1 MLLLTLWSDARPGWN
16 PTWIVET
23 GDVLVLAAIV
33 LALASPAPQP
43 SATNP
48 FTLDPIPAGTALPLI
63 GTTRTRALCSAM
75 HRVIAPA
82 VAAAMTSDKTY
93 AGFRTSLRDYMITA
107 TTSSRDMK
115 ITVMDRTV
123 QSMVKSVD
131 QLETTLNSKDWEP
144 PANAAAQDKT
154 ALANIH
160 QSLSGVLS
168 AQKVQLD
175 AMSGWLETER
185 ARTFGQMSETEN
197 NLRNSSGLA
206 SSPPLPII
214 TDPLAPD
221 QVSNDTSYAFK
232 RDSSTFFQG
241 KPGSSLAQAN
251 NLDRDL
257 GDIARY
263 TSQRE
268 AAASKVII
276 PATSLCK

>member
-1 MLLLTLWSDARPGWN
+1 MP
-16 PTWIVET
+16 
-23 GDVLVLAAIV
+23 VLVLAAIV

-43 SATNP
+43 APTNP
-48 FTLDPIPAGTALPLI
+48 FNLDPIPAGTPFPVI
-63 GTTRTRALCSAM
+63 GTTRSRSLCSAM
-75 HRVIAPA
+75 HQVIAPA
-82 VAAAMTSDKTY
+82 VAAAMKSDKTY
-93 AGFRTSLRDYMITA
+93 AGFRTSLRDYLITA

-131 QLETTLNSKDWEP
+131 ALETAVNSKDWEP
-144 PANAAAQDKT
+144 PANAAPQDKA

-160 QSLSGVLS
+160 QSMTGVLN

-185 ARTFGQMSETEN
+185 ARTFGQLSETERN
-197 NLRNSSGLA
+197 MRNSMNPA
-206 SSPPLPII
+206 STPPIPGIVN
-214 TDPLAPD
+214 PMAPD
-221 QVSNDTSYAFK
+221 VANDDTSYAFK

-241 KPGSSLAQAN
+241 SSKVSLTQAN

-257 GDIARY
+257 GDIAKF

-268 AAASKVII
+268 AAAARVII
-276 PATSLCK
+276 PATTLCK

>member
-1 MLLLTLWSDARPGWN
+1 
-16 PTWIVET
+16 
-23 GDVLVLAAIV
+23 VLVLAALV
-33 LALASPAPQP
+33 LALVSPAPKP
-43 SATNP
+43 TATNP
-48 FTLDPIPAGTALPLI
+48 FTLDPIPAGTPLPLI

-82 VAAAMTSDKTY
+82 VAAAMGSDKTY
-93 AGFRTSLRDYMITA
+93 AGFRTSLRDYLITA

-131 QLETTLNSKDWEP
+131 KLETTLNSGDWQP
-144 PANAAAQDKT
+144 PANAAAQDKA

-160 QSLSGVLS
+160 QSLAGVLA

-197 NLRNSSGLA
+197 QMRNSMNPA
-206 SSPPLPII
+206 SPAPLPIVS
-214 TDPLAPD
+214 DPMSPD
-221 QVSNDTSYAFK
+221 LVNNDTSYAFK

-241 KPGSSLAQAN
+241 KPGNSLAQAN

-257 GDIARY
+257 GDIAHF

-268 AAASKVII
+268 AVAAKVII
-276 PATSLCK
+276 PATNLCK